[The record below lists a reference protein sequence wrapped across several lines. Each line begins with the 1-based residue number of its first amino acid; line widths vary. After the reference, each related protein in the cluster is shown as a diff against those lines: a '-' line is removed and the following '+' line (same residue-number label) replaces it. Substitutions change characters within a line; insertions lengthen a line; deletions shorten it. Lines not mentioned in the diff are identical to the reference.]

1 MKNLYLI
8 ICVLLLVSCKG
19 NVPESQIV
27 AQVGNS
33 ILTVSELR
41 MQTPMGLTGTDST
54 AFVNE
59 YIDGWIDQHIMYE
72 QGMRNLPDIDQLNAQ
87 AENYRHNLIAQS
99 YENELLKVRANNEIS
114 IQDIQDFYDRY
125 SKQLR
130 LDHPIIQ
137 GVYVKLLQNT
147 SKLDQVRRWMKS
159 LNAGDQDIIPELD
172 EFGNMRAVEYDNFYD
187 QWVDMYQLSDK
198 LPVTV
203 VDAASFLKCKTYEM
217 KDDQYYY
224 LFVIRDYRLA
234 GEIQPFEY
242 AKSDV
247 YDVLMHQ
254 RRQEFRRKLIEELR
268 EEGMRT
274 GFVRRK

>member
-1 MKNLYLI
+1 M
-8 ICVLLLVSCKG
+8 LVSCKG
-19 NVPESQIV
+19 KVPESQIV

-33 ILTVSELR
+33 ILTVNELT
-41 MQTPMGLTGTDST
+41 MQTPMGLTGIDSA

-87 AENYRHNLIAQS
+87 AEDYRRTLIAQS

-114 IQDIQDFYDRY
+114 NQDIQDFYDRY

-137 GVYVKLLQNT
+137 GAYVKLLQNT
-147 SKLDQVRRWMKS
+147 SKIDQVRRWMKS

-172 EFGNMRAVEYDNFYD
+172 EFGNMRAVEYENFYD

-268 EEGMRT
+268 DEGMRT

>member
-147 SKLDQVRRWMKS
+147 SKLDQVRRWMKN

-268 EEGMRT
+268 DEGMRT

>member
-1 MKNLYLI
+1 M
-8 ICVLLLVSCKG
+8 LLVSCKG

-41 MQTPMGLTGTDST
+41 MQTPMGLTGTDSA

>member
-147 SKLDQVRRWMKS
+147 SKLDQVRRWMKN

>member
-41 MQTPMGLTGTDST
+41 MQTPMGLTGTDSA

-59 YIDGWIDQHIMYE
+59 YIDGWIDQRIMYE

-268 EEGMRT
+268 EEGMCT

>member
-41 MQTPMGLTGTDST
+41 MQTPMGLTGTDSA

-59 YIDGWIDQHIMYE
+59 YIDGWIDKHIMYE

>member
-33 ILTVSELR
+33 ILTVNELT
-41 MQTPMGLTGTDST
+41 MQTPMGLTGIDSA

-59 YIDGWIDQHIMYE
+59 YIDGWIDQRIMYE

>member
-1 MKNLYLI
+1 
-8 ICVLLLVSCKG
+8 
-19 NVPESQIV
+19 
-27 AQVGNS
+27 
-33 ILTVSELR
+33 
-41 MQTPMGLTGTDST
+41 MQTPMGLTGTDSA

-59 YIDGWIDQHIMYE
+59 YIDGWIDQRIMYE

-147 SKLDQVRRWMKS
+147 SKIDQVRRWMKS

-172 EFGNMRAVEYDNFYD
+172 EFGNMRAVEYENFYD
-187 QWVDMYQLSDK
+187 QWVDMYQLTDK

>member
-41 MQTPMGLTGTDST
+41 MQTPMGLTGTDSA

-59 YIDGWIDQHIMYE
+59 YIDGWIDQRIMYE

-274 GFVRRK
+274 GFVRR

>member
-41 MQTPMGLTGTDST
+41 MQTPMGLTGTDSA

-99 YENELLKVRANNEIS
+99 YENELLKVRANMLS
-114 IQDIQDFYDRY
+114 A
-125 SKQLR
+125 
-130 LDHPIIQ
+130 IIVLAIMILPTVFQ
-137 GVYVKLLQNT
+137 AAEARSSDYPGCLCQ
-147 SKLDQVRRWMKS
+147 
-159 LNAGDQDIIPELD
+159 AAAEH
-172 EFGNMRAVEYDNFYD
+172 VE
-187 QWVDMYQLSDK
+187 
-198 LPVTV
+198 
-203 VDAASFLKCKTYEM
+203 A
-217 KDDQYYY
+217 
-224 LFVIRDYRLA
+224 
-234 GEIQPFEY
+234 
-242 AKSDV
+242 
-247 YDVLMHQ
+247 
-254 RRQEFRRKLIEELR
+254 
-268 EEGMRT
+268 
-274 GFVRRK
+274 

>member
-41 MQTPMGLTGTDST
+41 MQTPMGLTGTDSA

-59 YIDGWIDQHIMYE
+59 YINCWIDQHIMYE

-203 VDAASFLKCKTYEM
+203 VDAASFLKSKTYEM

>member
-1 MKNLYLI
+1 M
-8 ICVLLLVSCKG
+8 LLVSCKG
-19 NVPESQIV
+19 KVPESQIV

-41 MQTPMGLTGTDST
+41 MQTPMGLTGTDSA

>member
-41 MQTPMGLTGTDST
+41 MQTPMGLTGTDSA

-59 YIDGWIDQHIMYE
+59 YIDGWIDQRIMYE

>member
-41 MQTPMGLTGTDST
+41 MQTPMGLTGTDSA

-59 YIDGWIDQHIMYE
+59 YIDGWIDQRIMYE

-114 IQDIQDFYDRY
+114 ILDIQDFYDRY

>member
-19 NVPESQIV
+19 KVPESQIV

-33 ILTVSELR
+33 ILTVNELT
-41 MQTPMGLTGTDST
+41 MQTPMGLTGIDSA

-59 YIDGWIDQHIMYE
+59 YIDGWIDQRIMYE

>member
-41 MQTPMGLTGTDST
+41 MQTPMGLTGTDSA

-59 YIDGWIDQHIMYE
+59 YIDGWIDQRIMYE

-99 YENELLKVRANNEIS
+99 YENELLQVRANNEIS

-125 SKQLR
+125 SKHLR
-130 LDHPIIQ
+130 LDHPIIK

>member
-41 MQTPMGLTGTDST
+41 MQTPMGLTGTDSA

-72 QGMRNLPDIDQLNAQ
+72 QGMRNLPYIDQLNAQ